1 MFEGSWFSMTLFFL
15 FNRPETEG
23 RTGKGRV
30 TRSLQGPGFCS
41 LRGCGIRLNG
51 GEHALRTMW
60 SGCGRPEAFGKVCF
74 RAMKARAVRGRDMSA
89 HCPAESRRS
98 VRRKPWKT
106 RPVVRCALACPSRSG
121 GMAGGTPARKRSGQG
136 DCSPAARSIEKRAVP
151 VPAFRNAALCPS
163 LRMSGRFYLPSPQG
177 GDA

>member
-1 MFEGSWFSMTLFFL
+1 MFEGSWFSMTLFL

-30 TRSLQGPGFCS
+30 TRSPQGPGFCS

-74 RAMKARAVRGRDMSA
+74 RAMKARAVRKRRVCPLPCGKPPER
-89 HCPAESRRS
+89 PAE
-98 VRRKPWKT
+98 
-106 RPVVRCALACPSRSG
+106 ALENASCCSMRFGVSFSSWRNGGGDACP
-121 GMAGGTPARKRSGQG
+121 K
-136 DCSPAARSIEKRAVP
+136 EKRAGRLFACRLGHQKACRSRVCVP
-151 VPAFRNAALCPS
+151 KRRSPPVAENVGTFLSALAA
-163 LRMSGRFYLPSPQG
+163 RR
-177 GDA
+177 